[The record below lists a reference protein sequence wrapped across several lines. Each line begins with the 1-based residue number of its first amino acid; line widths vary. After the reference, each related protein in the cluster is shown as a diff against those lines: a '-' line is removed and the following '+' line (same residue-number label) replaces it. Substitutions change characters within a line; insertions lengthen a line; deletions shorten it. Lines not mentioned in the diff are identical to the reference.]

1 MLVQQHLQP
10 LLPNMD
16 DSSYL
21 IDQLNFMQEQ
31 ESSSL
36 YQCTDY
42 LSTCTTTST
51 KSSSSSSSSNS
62 SCKVSSSDRRTMCSW
77 SYDIVDACSIDR
89 EIAVIGMT
97 YFDRF
102 MSLVTSSSSASA
114 SDNTTNNNTN
124 NNMSPY
130 VQSRRSFQLAY
141 ITCLIIALK
150 CRGGM
155 QVDSDFVSTTICQGL
170 YTPNEIIHM
179 ECFILQTLEWRLNG
193 PSCHEFVNGL
203 LELLPSIEG
212 MKDEIKKDTAVL
224 IERCMLDY
232 ELATC
237 VLPSRIAYAAL
248 LTVLSRTSSM
258 NPLVRMSLTE
268 NIIHSVMGMRCTDY
282 EIQRLCDQMMMM
294 MEYKG
299 CEDVAVPVPTVDC
312 HSTIGAPST
321 PPPPKRSQAVIE
333 GYTFCT
339 PVNSSLSSSSTSI
352 QMNHDEYD
360 ELYLESL
367 SRPSSSLVHEG
378 YNTTSSNDFTEYFV
392 CRDYAYGEHLYLDM
406 LSMTSVSESSSTSS
420 TCSGATV
427 ISR

>member
-1 MLVQQHLQP
+1 
-10 LLPNMD
+10 
-16 DSSYL
+16 
-21 IDQLNFMQEQ
+21 
-31 ESSSL
+31 
-36 YQCTDY
+36 
-42 LSTCTTTST
+42 
-51 KSSSSSSSSNS
+51 
-62 SCKVSSSDRRTMCSW
+62 MCSW

-102 MSLVTSSSSASA
+102 MSLVTSSSTSSA
-114 SDNTTNNNTN
+114 SDTTTNNS
-124 NNMSPY
+124 NNMSSSSPY
-130 VQSRRSFQLAY
+130 IQSRRSFQLAY

-203 LELLPSIEG
+203 LELLPSSSSSSSSM

-248 LTVLSRTSSM
+248 LTVLSRSSM
-258 NPLVRMSLTE
+258 NPLVRMSLME

-282 EIQRLCDQMMMM
+282 EIRRLCDQMMMM
-294 MEYKG
+294 EYEG
-299 CEDVAVPVPTVDC
+299 CEDVAVPVPTVGC

-321 PPPPKRSQAVIE
+321 PPPPKSQAVIE

-378 YNTTSSNDFTEYFV
+378 YNTTSSNEFTEYFAS
-392 CRDYAYGEHLYLDM
+392 RDYAYGEHLYLDM
-406 LSMTSVSESSSTSS
+406 LSMTSVSESSSSSS
-420 TCSGATV
+420 TCSGTTV
-427 ISR
+427 ISDE

>member
-1 MLVQQHLQP
+1 MHVQQHLK
-10 LLPNMD
+10 PNMN
-16 DSSYL
+16 DSPSYL

-42 LSTCTTTST
+42 LSPCSATITYKT
-51 KSSSSSSSSNS
+51 KSS

-102 MSLVTSSSSASA
+102 MSRVTSSSAS
-114 SDNTTNNNTN
+114 NTTINNKNSNNNVS
-124 NNMSPY
+124 SPY

-170 YTPNEIIHM
+170 YKPNEIIHM
-179 ECFILQTLEWRLNG
+179 ECYILQTLGWRLNG
-193 PSCHEFVNGL
+193 PTCHEFVNGL
-203 LELLPSIEG
+203 LELIPSSSSRSGSNIEE
-212 MKDEIKKDTAVL
+212 MKKDEIKKETAVL

-248 LTVLSRTSSM
+248 LTVLSTRSRM
-258 NPLVRMSLTE
+258 PLMEEENRM
-268 NIIHSVMGMRCTDY
+268 IHSVMGMKCTDY
-282 EIQRLCDQMMMM
+282 EIRRLCDQMKIMMGY
-294 MEYKG
+294 EG
-299 CEDVAVPVPTVDC
+299 GCCEDVALPRIGC
-312 HSTIGAPST
+312 QTISEPST
-321 PPPPKRSQAVIE
+321 PPPKSKAIVE

-339 PVNSSLSSSSTSI
+339 PVNSSLSSSSSI

-378 YNTTSSNDFTEYFV
+378 YNCASSNDFTEYYA

-406 LSMTSVSESSSTSS
+406 LSMTSGSESSSSSS
-420 TCSGATV
+420 TCSGGV
-427 ISR
+427 ISDEERWGL